1 MGWVMLVYFIGLFSS
16 IFLHVRRAGL
26 YKVSVSRG
34 EFVLSNVGWHLML
47 VGKSFVWPLVLIVW
61 LVQGR
66 PASHWQAVT
75 ELDGR
80 PARAIIRK

>member
-16 IFLHVRRAGL
+16 IFLHVARAGL
-26 YKVSVSRG
+26 YKVNASRG

-47 VGKSFVWPLVLIVW
+47 VGKSFAWPVVLIVW
-61 LVQGR
+61 LVRGM
-66 PASHWQAVT
+66 PASRWQAMT
-75 ELDGR
+75 EIDGR